1 MLNKNSESVCVC
13 VCVLYMKGVPYGS
26 DSKESACHLGDLC
39 LSLGWEDPLERGHG
53 NPLQYSCLENP
64 HGQRSLGSVQCL
76 TLCNP
81 MDYSTPGFPVHHQ
94 QNCAHQDPG
103 ERSSDPTRD
112 WACEYPGVSSRGM
125 GRQWLAAGSVALNT
139 TVLGTW
145 GHAGISPFE
154 GGLPLPLP

>member
-1 MLNKNSESVCVC
+1 MCVC
-13 VCVLYMKGVPYGS
+13 VCCIWKASLMAQTVKNLPAIWETYVCPWVGKIPW
-26 DSKESACHLGDLC
+26 KEGMATHSSILA
-39 LSLGWEDPLERGHG
+39 WRI
-53 NPLQYSCLENP
+53 
-64 HGQRSLGSVQCL
+64 
-76 TLCNP
+76 P
-81 MDYSTPGFPVHHQ
+81 MDRGALVQFSVWLFATPWTTAWRGFPVHHQ